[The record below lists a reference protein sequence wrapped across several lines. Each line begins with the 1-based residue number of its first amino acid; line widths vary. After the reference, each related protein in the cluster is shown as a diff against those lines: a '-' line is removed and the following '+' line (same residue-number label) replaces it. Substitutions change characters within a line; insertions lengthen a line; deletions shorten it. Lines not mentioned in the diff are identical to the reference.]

1 MEHLAELLA
10 EILRDEVKCIE
21 SMALAFSGG
30 LDSGI
35 LAYLL
40 RDCNVK
46 FYTVGIEG
54 SMDIQNAL
62 NAAELLGIEVESI
75 EINENDVLEGLLF
88 LKRVDPEINALES
101 SFELPLYFVL
111 SYAYEDNIMTGQGS
125 DELFGGY
132 AKYLENS
139 QLMNE
144 DLNRLLVK
152 TKPREMRMA
161 ALLGKDLITPYLE
174 KRVMEFAI
182 NTPLEMK
189 IKNGIRKYI
198 LREAARILGV
208 PKSIV
213 EREKKAAQYGSGVW
227 KIMKKMAKDRD
238 MSVEEFVKSL

>member
-21 SMALAFSGG
+21 SIALAFSGG

-111 SYAYEDNIMTGQGS
+111 SYAYEDNVMTGQGS

-132 AKYLENS
+132 AKYLENPW
-139 QLMNE
+139 LMNE

-152 TKPREMRMA
+152 TKPREIRMA

-174 KRVMEFAI
+174 KRVMEFAANI
-182 NTPLEMK
+182 PMEMK
-189 IKNGIRKYI
+189 IRNGIRKYI
-198 LREAARILGV
+198 LREAARLLGV

-227 KIMKKMAKDRD
+227 KIMKKIAKDRGI
-238 MSVEEFVKSL
+238 SVEEFVKSL